1 MLHITISD
9 RNSGRRNLC
18 RLLAIFQ
25 LYIKD
30 WIIMESVCAMQV
42 FIVQY
47 GEVLIVNMSICLITN
62 LGK

>member
-1 MLHITISD
+1 
-9 RNSGRRNLC
+9 
-18 RLLAIFQ
+18 
-25 LYIKD
+25 
-30 WIIMESVCAMQV
+30 MESVCVMQV